1 MLRSN
6 KLKGDLLK
14 RLISA
19 IPGVVEVRGKGLLV
33 GIEVEEQR
41 AKEIAA
47 DLLKRGFL
55 VNSANENVIRIAP
68 GFLITERN
76 IETFAAA
83 LRKVCRQIY
92 G

>member
-1 MLRSN
+1 
-6 KLKGDLLK
+6 
-14 RLISA
+14 
-19 IPGVVEVRGKGLLV
+19 VVEVRGKGLLV

-55 VNSANENVIRIAP
+55 VNSANESVIRIAP
-68 GFLITERN
+68 GYLITERN
-76 IETFAAA
+76 IETFAVA
-83 LRKVCRQIY
+83 LQKVCRQIY